1 MFSFPVNE
9 AKKISMKVLVIG
21 SGGREHALAWKL
33 SQSAKVT
40 TVLCAP
46 GNAGTSKEAK
56 CENREVAAEALPEL
70 LELARKERVDLTVV
84 GPDNPLAMG
93 IVDLFQKK
101 GQRIFGPNQKA
112 AQFEASKVFTK
123 QFLKKYSIPAA
134 SSESFSESVAAY
146 AYARSHSGKP
156 LVIKA
161 DGLALGKGVI
171 IARNA
176 EDACRAIYNMME
188 AKVFGVAGEKIL
200 IEEFLEGEEASI
212 HALVDGSSYK
222 LFPAAQDHKRIGEG
236 DTGPNTGGMGT
247 YSPPPLMTEARMK
260 EVEEKVL
267 RPFLKGCQAEG
278 IEYRGTL
285 FPGLMVNRDG
295 IKVLEFNARFGD
307 PETQSL
313 MMRLD
318 SDLLDLLNAVVDGT
332 LKNAEMNFKSE
343 AAVCVVM
350 AAEGYPGAV
359 RKGDEIRGIAEVDGK
374 NGVKVFH
381 AGTKLD
387 GKEILTSGGR
397 VLGVSAL
404 GRDLRAARDQA
415 YAAAGKITWP
425 GAQYRK
431 DIGAKGLRS

>member
-1 MFSFPVNE
+1 LKDVLTV
-9 AKKISMKVLVIG
+9 KILVIG

-33 SQSAKVT
+33 AQSPKAT
-40 TVLCAP
+40 AILCAP
-46 GNAGTSKEAK
+46 GNAGTHTEPK
-56 CENREVAAEALPEL
+56 CENRPVSAEALADL
-70 LELARKERVDLTVV
+70 LELAKKERVDLTVV

-101 GQRIFGPNQKA
+101 GMRIFGPNQKA

-123 QFLKKYSIPAA
+123 DFLKKHGIAA
-134 SSESFSESVAAY
+134 AASESFTDSVAAY
-146 AYARSHSGKP
+146 DYAKKHSGKT

-176 EDACRAIYNMME
+176 EDACRAIYNMMD
-188 AKVFGVAGEKIL
+188 AKLFGAAGEKIL

-212 HALVDGSSYK
+212 HALIDGSSYK

-260 EVEEKVL
+260 EVEEKIL
-267 RPFLKGCQAEG
+267 RPFLEGCRAEG

-285 FPGLMVNRDG
+285 FPGLMVTREG

-313 MMRLD
+313 LLRLD
-318 SDLLDLLNAVVDGT
+318 SDLADLLNATVDGT
-332 LKNAEMNFKSE
+332 LKSAEMKFQKDT
-343 AAVCVVM
+343 AVCVVM
-350 AAEGYPGAV
+350 AAEGYPGNV
-359 RKGDEIRGIAEVDGK
+359 RKGDEIRGIGEVDGK
-374 NGVKVFH
+374 NGVKIFH
-381 AGTKLD
+381 AGTKAE
-387 GKEILTSGGR
+387 GKKILTSGGR
-397 VLGVSAL
+397 VLGVTAL
-404 GRDLRAARDQA
+404 GKDLTQARDRA
-415 YAAAGKITWP
+415 YGAAAKISWP
-425 GAQYRK
+425 GAQFRK
-431 DIGAKGLRS
+431 DIGAKGLK